1 MVSIRKWFRHQPVR
15 HPLRGAELPLRA
27 ALFSTEQMKQHG
39 KTLAGTHQV
48 GRRGSPA
55 QLLQRLEDNESVL
68 TEVYQLLTAA
78 VQTRRRVAPAG
89 EWLLDNFYL
98 IEEQIATAQRYLPN
112 AYILEL
118 PRLMDG
124 PSAGLP
130 RVYDIALEIV
140 SHSDGQLHMEALTGF
155 VGAYQTVTVLN
166 LGELWAIPIMLR
178 LALIENL
185 RRVGATM
192 VVGTIDRIS
201 ADYWAD
207 RLTKVA
213 EEKPA
218 RLVAVVGD
226 MVRSIPAMSSSF
238 VAEFARR
245 LQGKSSALGLPVR
258 WVEQQLSES
267 GLIMADV
274 VQSEIQQQA
283 ADQVSIRNSITSLRL
298 LDKEDWREFVES
310 TSVVEAILRQDP
322 ARVYAAMDFETRD
335 QYRHLVE
342 DAAKRKKQPEDVI
355 ATQAV
360 QKAQAA
366 ASSAHSTR
374 RMRHVGSYL
383 AQWKPPRLPS
393 ILYGGSIALT
403 TGMMTAF
410 LLWHNRFPG
419 GISDLST
426 YPGAALALLAAFCS
440 IQFGINLV
448 NWIATLA
455 LEPERLPRMDYSS
468 GIPTESRTLAVIP
481 TLLTDAAQIEHLI
494 DGLEVRFL
502 ANRDENLF
510 FGLLTDFHDAP
521 KPTMPEDDELLRL
534 THAKINDL
542 NNRYGGVQKGPFFLL
557 HRPRQWNPRQGVW
570 MGFERKRGKLSD
582 LNRVLQGDSADRF
595 SLIVGQTAVFPTI
608 RYVITLDTDTELP
621 RGAARQ
627 MVGTM
632 AHPLNRPR
640 YEKKAGRVV
649 EGYGILQPRVD
660 LSLPTTNRSRYAR
673 LFGSESGIDPY
684 TRTVSDVYQDVFGE
698 GSFVGKGIYDV
709 EAFGSCLDQRLPND
723 LILSH
728 DLLEGCYARAGLLSD
743 VALYEDGPYNYLAD
757 VNRRHRWI
765 RGDWQI
771 AQWIL
776 PRVPSCQGKSQSNS
790 TSMLSRWKILDNLR
804 RSLMPVALTVLL
816 ILAWTTLSPAWLWT
830 LAVVVIIFSPALL
843 SSVMDLLR
851 KPDDVA
857 IRPHIGN
864 SLRAAGRHLLQSAF
878 SFACLPSEAFYSLD
892 AIFRTA
898 GRVLVT
904 RKRLLEWN
912 TADSTNRRLGFEFR
926 NFLRAM
932 WIGPFVAI
940 AVMAKL
946 AIERRGI
953 PVALAPLALWFIS
966 PLAAWWL
973 SQPRTRLAPQLSGS
987 QLEFLNRLSRKTWEF
1002 FEKFVGPEDN
1012 WLPPDNYQER
1022 PVVRLSH
1029 RTSPTNMGL
1038 ALLANLA
1045 AFDFGY
1051 ITLERLV
1058 ERTTNALNTMEKLER
1073 YSGHFYNWYD
1083 TQTLQPLVPLYV
1095 STVDSGNLAA
1105 HLLTLRQGLMSLPGN
1120 PMPDVIPALARRLAA
1135 LTEIDY
1141 DFLLDKTSHLLSI
1154 GYNVSERK
1162 LDTSNYDLLA
1172 SEARLAAFFGIAQ
1185 GRIPDE
1191 SWFALGRRLTSSG
1204 GDPVLLSWSGSMFE
1218 YLMPLLIMPTYEHT
1232 LLDDTYKAAVKRQI
1246 AYARR
1251 LRTPWGIS
1259 ECGYNTVDAHLN
1271 YQYRAFG
1278 VPGLG
1283 FKRGLAGDLVIAPYA
1298 SALALMVAPE
1308 EACEN
1313 LERMSTDGIEGE
1325 YGMYEAID
1333 YTPARVPP
1341 GERYAIV
1348 RSYMAH
1354 HQGMSFLALAYLLL
1368 DRPMQRRF
1376 TADLSIQATSLLLH
1390 ERVPK
1395 TALDYVH
1402 TRESSKSPAP
1412 DSERDSRPV
1421 RTFDTPHTPVPE
1433 VQLLSNGNYHVMVTN
1448 GGGGYSRW
1456 KNIAVTRWR
1465 EDTTCD
1471 NFGSFCYICDAV
1483 SGAVWSAAHQPT
1495 TKAADSYE
1503 ATLSEGRV
1511 DFRRRDNGLETRTEI
1526 AVSPED
1532 DIELRRVRITNTTR
1546 RTRVIDVTS
1555 YAEVVLAPSA
1565 ADELHPAFSNLF
1577 VQTEIIPDRRTI
1589 LCTRRPR
1596 SAGDPTPWLFHLV
1609 VVQGETTGDPSY
1621 ETDRAR
1627 FIGRGRTCADPI
1639 ANSTALSGTTGSVL
1653 DPIVAIRNRITL
1665 KPEETATLN
1674 VVTGIADSREACMA
1688 LAEKYE
1694 DVRFGDRVFDLAW
1707 THAQV
1712 VLRQINAD
1720 ANDAQTYGRIAG
1732 SIIYP
1737 NASLRADAGTLIRN
1751 RRPQSG
1757 LWAYSISGDLPIVL
1771 LRISDA
1777 SRLEIVRQLVHAHAY
1792 WRMKGLAVDLVIWN
1806 EDLSGYRQPLHDEI
1820 IGLIATGIG
1829 AKSMNQPGGI
1839 LVRFADQISP
1849 EDRVLLQTVA
1859 RVLLSDEDGP
1869 LSDQLD
1875 RRQMANLPKLYVPE
1889 LRGFRNRSREAA
1901 PTRIAPDPP
1910 RPDLLFFNGYGG
1922 FTPDGREYVI
1932 STSADQ
1938 RTPAPWA
1945 NVLANPSFGSVV
1957 SDAGTATT
1965 WSENAHEFRLTPWN
1979 NDPICDS
1986 GGEAF
1991 YIRDEDTG
1999 YFWSPSSLPRPGTA
2013 PYVTRHGFGYTVF
2026 EHTEDG
2032 ILSEM
2037 CTYVAIDSPVKFSVI
2052 RIRNISGR
2060 SRRLSVTGYVE
2071 WVLSDLRARSVMHLV
2086 TTTDSSGAVFV
2097 RNPYSSDFADRV
2109 AFFDVDDSTRTLC
2122 GDRSEFLGRNGSP
2135 ANPAAMTQARL
2146 SGTTGAGLDPCA
2158 ALQVSLDLAEGQE
2171 REIVF
2176 TLGAERDTEA
2186 TSKLLFRFRGS
2197 EAARHALEDVRAYW
2211 NRTLGVLHLETP
2223 DAALNLLG
2231 NGWLLYQTLASR
2243 LWARSGYYQ
2252 PGGAF
2257 GFRDQL
2263 QDSMAVIHA
2272 EPLLVRKHLLRCAE
2286 HQFRDGDVQHW
2297 WHPPSN
2303 RGVRT
2308 RCSDDFL
2315 WLPVAT
2321 CRYVMATGDK
2331 GVLDESVHYID
2342 GRAVKPGEDSYYDLP
2357 EQSPVAATLYEHC
2370 TQAILRGLQFGV
2382 HGLPLMGSGD
2392 WNDGMNLVGIQ
2403 GKGESLWLA
2412 FFLYRVLTDFAK
2424 LATMSGDEP
2433 FAQRC
2438 RHEAEQLRGNI
2449 EKNGW
2454 DGNWYLRAYFDDG
2467 KPLGSSASEECQID
2481 SIAQSWS
2488 VLSGMNNEERSR
2500 QAMRELDMRLVRR
2513 SDALIQLLD
2522 PPFDRSPM
2530 DPGYIKGYVPGVRE
2544 NGGQYTHAAIWA
2556 VMAFAELKDHEKA
2569 WELWSMIQP
2578 IRHGGSRESIAIYK
2592 VEPYVVAADL
2602 YSVPPHTGRGG
2613 WTWYTG
2619 SAGWMYRLITESL
2632 LGIHRMDNKLN
2643 FAPCIPVAWKSFKVD
2658 YRYYDTTYHIEVRRA
2673 ASGSLKPS
2681 VTVDGML
2688 QSEAALVLVNDFRD
2702 HWAEVLV
2709 ESPTE
2714 PVSKRES
2721 VVSSRV

>member
-27 ALFSTEQMKQHG
+27 ALFSTEQMKHHG
-39 KTLAGTHQV
+39 KTLAGQHQV

-78 VQTRRRVAPAG
+78 VQTRRRIAPAG

-98 IEEQIATAQRYLPN
+98 IEEQIATAQRYLPS
-112 AYILEL
+112 AYIREL

-124 PSAGLP
+124 PCAGLP

-140 SHSDGQLHMEALTGF
+140 SHSDGQLHMEALCGF
-155 VGAYQTVTVLN
+155 VGAYQTTTILK

-218 RLVAVVGD
+218 RLVTVVGD
-226 MVRSIPAMSSSF
+226 MVRSIPAMSGSF

-258 WVEQQLSES
+258 WVEQQLYES

-310 TSVVEAILRQDP
+310 TSIVEGILRQDP
-322 ARVYAAMDFETRD
+322 ARVYAEMDFETRD

-342 DAAKRKKQPEDVI
+342 DAAKRRGVSEEAVATEAVKKAGA
-355 ATQAV
+355 ATSV
-360 QKAQAA
+360 
-366 ASSAHSTR
+366 ASSSSRT
-374 RMRHVGSYL
+374 RHVGFYL
-383 AQWKPPRLPS
+383 ARWKPRRLPS
-393 ILYGGSIALT
+393 VLYGGSIALIT
-403 TGMMTAF
+403 VIMTAF
-410 LLWHNRFPG
+410 LLWKTQFAG
-419 GISDLST
+419 GLPNLATDSDI
-426 YPGAALALLAAFCS
+426 ALGLLAAFCS
-440 IQFGINLV
+440 IQLGINLV
-448 NWIATLA
+448 NWMATLA

-468 GIPTESRTLAVIP
+468 GIPSDSRTLAVIP
-481 TLLTDAAQIEHLI
+481 TLLTDAVQIEHLI
-494 DGLEVRFL
+494 EGLEVRFL

-510 FGLLTDFHDAP
+510 FALLTDFQDAP
-521 KPTMPEDDELLRL
+521 SPEMPRDEELLRL
-534 THAKINDL
+534 TQAKINDL
-542 NNRYGGVQKGPFFLL
+542 NNRYGGTQKGPFFLF
-557 HRPRQWNPRQGVW
+557 HRTRQWNPRQGVW
-570 MGFERKRGKLSD
+570 MGFERKRGKLED
-582 LNRVLQGDSADRF
+582 LNRVLQGGTTAPF
-595 SLIVGQTAVFPTI
+595 SHIVGQTAIFPTI

-632 AHPLNRPR
+632 THPLNRPR
-640 YEKKAGRVV
+640 YEEKAGRVV

-660 LSLPTTNRSRYAR
+660 LSLPATNRSRYAR

-698 GSFVGKGIYDV
+698 GSFIGKGIYDV
-709 EAFGSCLDQRLPND
+709 EAFGNCLHQRLPND

-743 VALYEDGPYNYLAD
+743 VALYEDGPSNYLAD
-757 VNRRHRWI
+757 ANRRHRWI

-776 PRVPSCQGKSQSNS
+776 PWVPSCGGRSHSNP
-790 TSMLSRWKILDNLR
+790 TSILSRWKILDNLR
-804 RSLMPVALTVLL
+804 RSLVPAALTLLL
-816 ILAWTTLSPAWLWT
+816 IFAWTTLSRAWLWT
-830 LAVVVIIFSPALL
+830 LAVAVIVFSPALL

-851 KPDDVA
+851 KPNDVA
-857 IRPHIGN
+857 LRTHIGN
-864 SLRAAGRHLLQSAF
+864 SLRATGKHFLQAAF
-878 SFACLPSEAFYSLD
+878 SFACLPYEAFYSLD
-892 AIFRTA
+892 AILRTA
-898 GRVLVT
+898 LRVLVT
-904 RKRLLEWN
+904 RRRLLEWN
-912 TADSTNRRLGFEFR
+912 TSDSANRRLGLGLAF
-926 NFLRAM
+926 FLRTM
-932 WIGPFVAI
+932 WIGPVVAI
-940 AVMAKL
+940 VVAAGL
-946 AIERRGI
+946 DFERRGI
-953 PVALAPLALWFIS
+953 PVALAPVCLWFIS
-966 PLAAWWL
+966 PVAAWWM
-973 SQPRTRLAPQLSGS
+973 SQPRTRPAPQLTDP
-987 QLEFLNRLSRKTWEF
+987 QREFLHALSRKTWKF
-1002 FEKFVGPEDN
+1002 FENFVGAEDN

-1022 PVVRLSH
+1022 PVVRISH

-1045 AFDFGY
+1045 AYDFGY
-1051 ITLERLV
+1051 ITLDRLI
-1058 ERTTNALNTMEKLER
+1058 ERTTNALDTMEKLER

-1083 TQTLQPLVPLYV
+1083 TQTLKPLYPLYV

-1105 HLLTLRQGLMSLPGN
+1105 HMLTLRQGLLSLPGN
-1120 PMPDVIPALARRLAA
+1120 PLPDVIPALARRLGA
-1135 LTEIDY
+1135 LTELDY

-1172 SEARLAAFFGIAQ
+1172 SEARLAAFLGIAQ

-1218 YLMPLLIMPTYEHT
+1218 YLMPLLIMPTFEHT
-1232 LLDDTYKAAVKRQI
+1232 LLDDTYKAAVKRQV
-1246 AYARR
+1246 AYGRR
-1251 LRTPWGIS
+1251 SRTPWGIS

-1298 SALALMVAPE
+1298 SALALMVSPE
-1308 EACEN
+1308 EACDN
-1313 LERMSTDGIEGE
+1313 LQRISAAGFEGD

-1341 GERYAIV
+1341 GERYAVV

-1368 DRPMQRRF
+1368 DRPMQKRF
-1376 TADLSIQATSLLLH
+1376 TSDLAIQATSLLLH

-1402 TRESSKSPAP
+1402 TSESSKPQTQ
-1412 DSERDSRPV
+1412 DSDRDRPV
-1421 RTFDTPHTPVPE
+1421 RTFHTPDTPVPE
-1433 VQLLSNGNYHVMVTN
+1433 VQLLSNGSYHVMLTN
-1448 GGGGYSRW
+1448 AGGGYSRW
-1456 KNIAVTRWR
+1456 KDIAVTRWR
-1465 EDTTCD
+1465 EDTSCD
-1471 NFGSFCYICDAV
+1471 NFGSFCYIRDAI
-1483 SGAVWSAAHQPT
+1483 SGAVWSTAHQPT
-1495 TKAADSYE
+1495 TKPADAYE

-1511 DFRRRDNGLETRTEI
+1511 DFRRRDYGIETRTEV

-1532 DIELRRVRITNTTR
+1532 DIELRRVRITNSSR

-1555 YAEVVLAPSA
+1555 YAEVVLAPAA
-1565 ADELHPAFSNLF
+1565 ADQLHPAFSNLF
-1577 VQTEIIPDRRTI
+1577 VQTEIIPDRGTI

-1596 SAGDPTPWLFHLV
+1596 SAGDPTPWMFHLV
-1609 VVQGETTGDPSY
+1609 VVQGETAGEPSF

-1627 FIGRGRTCADPI
+1627 FIGRGQTCADPL
-1639 ANSTALSGTTGSVL
+1639 ANSTALSGTAGSVL
-1653 DPIVAIRNRITL
+1653 DPVVAIRNRVAL
-1665 KPEETATLN
+1665 RPEETAILN
-1674 VVTGIADSREACMA
+1674 VVTGVAESRDACVA
-1688 LAEKYE
+1688 LAAKYE
-1694 DVRFGDRVFDLAW
+1694 DARFGDRVFDLAW

-1712 VLRQINAD
+1712 VLRQINAT
-1720 ANDAQTYGRIAG
+1720 ASDAQLYGRIAG
-1732 SIIYP
+1732 SVIYS
-1737 NASLRADAGTLIRN
+1737 NASLRADPATLIRN

-1777 SRLEIVRQLVHAHAY
+1777 SRLDIVRQMVHAHAY

-1820 IGLIATGIG
+1820 IGMIATGIG

-1839 LVRFADQISP
+1839 LVRFADQISA
-1849 EDRVLLQTVA
+1849 EDRILLQTVA
-1859 RVLLSDEDGP
+1859 RVLISDEAGP

-1875 RRQMANLPKLYVPE
+1875 NRRNFDLPKVNIPQ
-1889 LRGFRNRSREAA
+1889 LRPIRNRSRETA
-1901 PTRIAPDPP
+1901 PVTTPP
-1910 RPDLLFFNGYGG
+1910 NQDLLFFNGHGG
-1922 FTPDGREYVI
+1922 FTSDGREYVV
-1932 STSADQ
+1932 TTTADQ
-1938 RTPAPWA
+1938 RTPAPWV
-1945 NVLANPSFGSVV
+1945 NVLANASFGTVV
-1957 SDAGTATT
+1957 SEAGTANT
-1965 WSENAHEFRLTPWN
+1965 WSENAHEFRLTPWK
-1979 NDPICDS
+1979 NDPVCDS

-1991 YIRDEDTG
+1991 YIRDEETG
-1999 YFWSPSSLPRPGTA
+1999 YFWSPTNLPRPGAT

-2026 EHTEDG
+2026 EHLEEG
-2032 ILSEM
+2032 IHSEL
-2037 CTYVAIDSPVKFSVI
+2037 CTYVAIDAPVKLSVI
-2052 RIRNISGR
+2052 RIRNVSGR

-2071 WVLSDLRARSVMHLV
+2071 WVLSDLRARSAMHLV

-2097 RNPYSSDFADRV
+2097 RNPYSSDFADRI
-2109 AFFDVDDSTRTLC
+2109 AFFDVDDSTRNVC
-2122 GDRSEFLGRNGSP
+2122 SDRTEFLGRNGSP
-2135 ANPAAMTQARL
+2135 ANPAAMLQARL
-2146 SGTTGAGLDPCA
+2146 SGSTGAGLDPCTA
-2158 ALQVSLDLAEGQE
+2158 IQVSFDVADGQE
-2171 REIVF
+2171 REVVF
-2176 TLGAERDTEA
+2176 TLGAGRETEA
-2186 TSKLLFRFRGS
+2186 TRKLLFRFRGS
-2197 EAARHALEDVRAYW
+2197 EAARHALEEVRAYW
-2211 NRTLGVLHLETP
+2211 NRTLGTLHLETP

-2263 QDSMAVIHA
+2263 QDTMALIHA
-2272 EPLLVRKHLLRCAE
+2272 EPMLVRKHLLRCAA
-2286 HQFRDGDVQHW
+2286 HQFPEGDVQHW

-2308 RCSDDFL
+2308 HCSDDFL
-2315 WLPVAT
+2315 WLAVAT

-2357 EQSPVAATLYEHC
+2357 EQSQVTATLYEHC
-2370 TQAILRGLQFGV
+2370 SQAILRGLQFGE

-2403 GKGESLWLA
+2403 GKGESVWLG
-2412 FFLYRVLTDFAK
+2412 FFLYRVLMDFAG
-2424 LATMSGDEP
+2424 LATLHGDGT
-2433 FAQRC
+2433 FAERC
-2438 RHEAEQLRGNI
+2438 RSEAVQLRENI
-2449 EKNGW
+2449 EKNAW
-2454 DGNWYLRAYFDDG
+2454 DGEWYLRAYFDDG
-2467 KPLGSSASEECQID
+2467 KPLGSSTSEECQID

-2488 VLSGMNNEERSR
+2488 VLSGIGNAERSR
-2500 QAMRELDMRLVRR
+2500 QAMRELDRRLVRR
-2513 SDALIQLLD
+2513 TDALIQLLD
-2522 PPFDRSPM
+2522 PPFDKSHM

-2556 VMAFAELKDHEKA
+2556 AMAFAELKDSEKA

-2578 IRHGGSRESIAIYK
+2578 IRHGGSKESIAVYK

-2619 SAGWMYRLITESL
+2619 SSGWIYRFITESL
-2632 LGIHRMDNKLN
+2632 LGIQRKLDKLY
-2643 FAPCIPVAWKSFKVD
+2643 FAPCIPAEWKSFKVD
-2658 YRYYDTTYHIEVRRA
+2658 YRYYETTYHIEIRHAV
-2673 ASGSLKPS
+2673 SGSMKTS
-2681 VTVDGML
+2681 ITVDGMI
-2688 QSEAALVLVNDFRD
+2688 QPQPFLVLVNDFRD
-2702 HWAEVLV
+2702 HWAEVLL
-2709 ESPTE
+2709 ETTP
-2714 PVSKRES
+2714 ES
-2721 VVSSRV
+2721 VSAPESVASSSA

>member
-940 AVMAKL
+940 AVMARL

-973 SQPRTRLAPQLSGS
+973 SQPRTRLSPQLSGS

-1555 YAEVVLAPSA
+1555 YAEVVLAPPA

-1910 RPDLLFFNGYGG
+1910 RLDLLFFNGYGG

-2135 ANPAAMTQARL
+2135 ANPAAMMQARL

-2158 ALQVSLDLAEGQE
+2158 ALQVSLDLADGQE

-2357 EQSPVAATLYEHC
+2357 EESPVAATLYEHC

-2403 GKGESLWLA
+2403 GKGESVWLA
-2412 FFLYRVLTDFAK
+2412 FFLYRVLMDFAK
-2424 LATMSGDEP
+2424 LATMRGDEP

-2632 LGIHRMDNKLN
+2632 LGIHRMDNKLH